1 MNTEDATP
9 LDANHIAVIFENFAI
24 DHGPTGYPAVQQKLL
39 SEAAVL
45 LREHG
50 QQAAEIERLK
60 AEVEALL
67 RQASELLHRQWTCSA
82 VWSMEEAQD
91 LDAAIKTHLG
101 EV

>member
-50 QQAAEIERLK
+50 QQAAEIER
-60 AEVEALL
+60 ANALL
-67 RQASELLHRQWTCSA
+67 RQAYA
-82 VWSMEEAQD
+82 VIEEAVELIGSD
-91 LDAAIKTHLG
+91 ECTAKETLAAIKQHLG
-101 EV
+101 DV